1 MAFIGLMI
9 RVARSWST
17 RPGLCAQQIAIVQ
30 SIVTPLQCPGR
41 EERIKDGVPK
51 LQYQTTG
58 ADED

>member
-1 MAFIGLMI
+1 MVSVPYLTYLTTLGL
-9 RVARSWST
+9 RVR
-17 RPGLCAQQIAIVQ
+17 QIAIVQ
-30 SIVTPLQCPGR
+30 AIVTPLQCPGR